1 VLNVTDPLI
10 GQKLGDYTIQTL
22 LGRGGMARVYKGYD
36 AQLERYAAVKVI
48 DTHLIASADA
58 SEYRERFQREAKA
71 IAKLRHPNIVN
82 VYQFGVEA
90 NLYYMAMVFV
100 EGTDLSFVLRS
111 HAQAKTRMS
120 YGAVLRLSRDIALAL
135 DYAHRLGVIHRDIK
149 PSNIMVTEN
158 GHGILTDF
166 GLALSVPEGSAGNT
180 FGSAHYIAPEQAKSS
195 NLAVPQSDLYSLCV
209 VIYQMLAGK
218 VPFDD
223 PSAMAVA
230 IKHLQNPP
238 PPPSAF
244 NPELKGAVEAVLLKG
259 LQKDPQERFVS
270 GKELVVALEK
280 AMRAAN
286 LNLNYSAAS
295 LPMFPT
301 QGSRPQAKASG
312 DSSTILLGSQ
322 AKAQE
327 LADRSAHN
335 QPSPPTPSF
344 VRAPT
349 LPTAPSKM
357 RLPHPFGESRR
368 KFPLLPVVGGIAV
381 VLLFALVLFL
391 GNPDDASTQDGTPA
405 TVPAVIAV
413 VTEEATAA
421 PTATPT
427 DVPTATMMPTDVPT
441 VTMTPTDVP
450 TVVPTRVRPTSTRVL
465 PSSSPTIVAMQPTI
479 EATTSDLQVRLVYN
493 DTRLM
498 LINVSDTDLDL
509 GNIVFTQA
517 TDDGLRLVY
526 PARLWTAQGGF
537 SIQRLEPDACL
548 LVTTPDDREERST
561 DGCDPAAWFTV
572 SAYSRWFWISDA
584 EHASFEVQLFGQPFV
599 RCAIAA
605 GECEFSLPN

>member
-1 VLNVTDPLI
+1 MLNATDPLI
-10 GQKLGDYTIQTL
+10 DQKLGDYTIQTL

-36 AQLERYAAVKVI
+36 VQLERYAAVKVI
-48 DTHLIASADA
+48 DTHLITSADA
-58 SEYRERFQREAKA
+58 AEYRERFQREAKA

-100 EGTDLSFVLRS
+100 DGTDLSFVLRS

-120 YGAVLRLSRDIALAL
+120 YGAVLRLTRDIALAL

-244 NPELKGAVEAVLLKG
+244 NPELKGEVEAVLLKG
-259 LQKDPQERFVS
+259 LSKDPHERYPN

-280 AMRAAN
+280 AMRNAN
-286 LNLNYSAAS
+286 LKLNYSADP

-301 QGSRPQAKASG
+301 QGNRPIAVTGG
-312 DSSTILLGSQ
+312 DSSTILLGSK
-322 AKAQE
+322 ARAQE
-327 LADRSAHN
+327 LADKAAQEQLST
-335 QPSPPTPSF
+335 PTPSF

-349 LPTAPSKM
+349 LPTAPSKL
-357 RLPHPFGESRR
+357 RLPHPFGESQR
-368 KFPLLPVVGGIAV
+368 KVPLLPIIGAIVV
-381 VLLFALVLFL
+381 VLLFGAVLLF
-391 GNPDDASTQDGTPA
+391 GNPQDASTQDATPPTTPGVVAAA
-405 TVPAVIAV
+405 TEDPTALLTDIPPPTPTRARPSATPVS
-413 VTEEATAA
+413 ATAA
-421 PTATPT
+421 LPPT
-427 DVPTATMMPTDVPT
+427 DMPTLAPT
-441 VTMTPTDVP
+441 LPVSEVVMTDAQ
-450 TVVPTRVRPTSTRVL
+450 L
-465 PSSSPTIVAMQPTI
+465 
-479 EATTSDLQVRLVYN
+479 RLVYT
-493 DTRLM
+493 DTRLT
-498 LINVSDTDLDL
+498 LTNVSNNVLNL
-509 GNIVFTQA
+509 GDVTFVQSTA
-517 TDDGLRLVY
+517 DGLRLSY
-526 PARLWTAQGGF
+526 PARLWTAGSGF
-537 SIQRLEPDACL
+537 SIQRLRPGECV
-548 LVTTPDDREERST
+548 LVITPDDAEERNSE
-561 DGCDPAAWFTV
+561 GCAPAAWFTA
-572 SAYSRWFWISDA
+572 SARSRWFWISDD
-584 EHASFEVQLFGQPFV
+584 EYVSFEVLLFGQPFM
-599 RCAIAA
+599 RCAIDE
-605 GECEFSLPN
+605 GECEFSLPH

>member
-1 VLNVTDPLI
+1 MLNATDPLI
-10 GQKLGDYTIQTL
+10 GQKLGDYTIQAL

-36 AQLERYAAVKVI
+36 TQLERYAAVKVI

-58 SEYRERFQREAKA
+58 AEYRERFQREAKA

-82 VYQFGVEA
+82 VYQFGIEA

-111 HAQAKTRMS
+111 HAQAKTRIS
-120 YGAVLRLSRDIALAL
+120 YGAVLRLTRDIALAL

-244 NPELKGAVEAVLLKG
+244 NPELKGEVEAVLLKG
-259 LQKDPQERFVS
+259 LSKDPHERYPN

-280 AMRAAN
+280 AMRNAN
-286 LNLNYSAAS
+286 LNLNYSADP

-301 QGSRPQAKASG
+301 QDNRPEPKASG
-312 DSSTILLGSQ
+312 DSSTILLGSK
-322 AKAQE
+322 ARAQE
-327 LADRSAHN
+327 LADKAAAE
-335 QPSPPTPSF
+335 QLATPTPSF
-344 VRAPT
+344 LRAPT
-349 LPTAPSKM
+349 LPTAPSKL
-357 RLPHPFGESRR
+357 RLPHPFGESRH
-368 KFPLLPVVGGIAV
+368 KLPLLPILGAIAV
-381 VLLFALVLFL
+381 VLLFGAVLLF
-391 GNPDDASTQDGTPA
+391 GNPQDASTQDGTPPTTPVIVAA
-405 TVPAVIAV
+405 T
-413 VTEEATAA
+413 TED
-421 PTATPT
+421 PTALPT
-427 DVPTATMMPTDVPT
+427 DIPPAT
-441 VTMTPTDVP
+441 
-450 TVVPTRVRPTSTRVL
+450 PTRVRPTVTPVPATATVPPADVPTLAPTL
-465 PSSSPTIVAMQPTI
+465 PRNETEMPSVQ
-479 EATTSDLQVRLVYN
+479 LRLHYSN
-493 DTRLM
+493 TRLT
-498 LINVSDTDLDL
+498 LTNVSDNVLDL
-509 GNIVFTQA
+509 GDVTFVQSTA
-517 TDDGLRLVY
+517 DGLRLSY
-526 PARLWTAQGGF
+526 PARLWTASGGF
-537 SIQRLEPDACL
+537 SIQRLRPGECV
-548 LVTTPDDREERST
+548 LVLTPDDGDERSSA
-561 DGCDPAAWFTV
+561 DCDPAAWFTA
-572 SAYSRWFWISDA
+572 SARSRWFWISDTDD
-584 EHASFEVQLFGQPFV
+584 ASFEVQLFGQPFM
-599 RCAIAA
+599 RCEIDA
-605 GECEFSLPN
+605 GECEFSLPH